1 MTTLIVNI
9 EKEFEVLKKAG
20 NEPRFAYEHATRRAW
35 ALSASEAK
43 TVSSALGL
51 IKGQVHC
58 VIVGCYAV
66 RDEAM
71 PTRFQLVEGDVYTAA
86 QVLTKSHDLLFKRL
100 GSTRGHRYGASI
112 QSVLNEVTE
121 SKSA

>member
-20 NEPRFAYEHATRRAW
+20 IEPRDAYANATRRAW
-35 ALSASEAK
+35 ALSAIEAK
-43 TVSSALGL
+43 TVSSAVGL

-58 VIVGCYAV
+58 VIVGCYAI
-66 RDEAM
+66 RDESM
-71 PTRFQLVEGDVYTAA
+71 KERFQLVEGDVYTAA
-86 QVLTKSHDLLFKRL
+86 QVLTKNHDLMFKRL

-112 QSVLNEVTE
+112 QSVLAEVNE
-121 SKSA
+121 KK